1 MMRYTAIALTLVLSL
16 LCATDIRGLDPQTKP
31 DGYQQIT
38 STHKRFEYVL
48 PAGWTKHGFNAYKSQ
63 DGLVFEEVY
72 PPAVI
77 TVEYCGS
84 AVRSSGIVEAKVY
97 DHGHTRGCYIARR
110 GVNTQTNRGFRH
122 TTFMFPTPGGVES
135 LTIALAEEGF
145 DQAIV
150 KVIIDSI
157 RVK

>member
-1 MMRYTAIALTLVLSL
+1 MMPYPVIALTLMLSL
-16 LCATDIRGLDPQTKP
+16 LCATDIRGMDPQNTP

-38 STHKRFEYVL
+38 STHKRFAYVL

-63 DGLVFEEVY
+63 DGLAIEQVH

-84 AVRSSGIVEAKVY
+84 AVRNSDIVEAKVY
-97 DHGHTRGCYIARR
+97 DNGDTRGCYIARR
-110 GVNTQTNRGFRH
+110 GLNTRTNKGFRH

-135 LTIALAEEGF
+135 LTIVLDEEGF
-145 DQAIV
+145 DQAMV